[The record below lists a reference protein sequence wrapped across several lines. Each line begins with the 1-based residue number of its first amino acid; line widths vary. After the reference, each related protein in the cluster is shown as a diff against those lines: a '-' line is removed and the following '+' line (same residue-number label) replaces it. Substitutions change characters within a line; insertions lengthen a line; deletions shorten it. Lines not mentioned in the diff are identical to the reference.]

1 MHGLQVK
8 NYKWKMKNFNLQI
21 TMFPSLQA
29 IKHMHVLPNCKF
41 TSLHVC
47 KFASYK
53 INHKSQITNY
63 NIIVKNLEI
72 YNMTILH
79 SYKLHNWNL
88 QNFKC
93 ESLHTNNFVIW

>member
-8 NYKWKMKNFNLQI
+8 NYKWKMKSFNLQI
-21 TMFPSLQA
+21 TMFPSLQV

-41 TSLHVC
+41 TSLQVC

-53 INHKSQITNY
+53 INHVINYKFTNY
-63 NIIVKNLEI
+63 NIIVKNLLM

-79 SYKLHNWNL
+79 S
-88 QNFKC
+88 
-93 ESLHTNNFVIW
+93 

>member
-1 MHGLQVK
+1 MVCKLKITNEKFQPTNNNVSEFTNNKTHASIAKLQV
-8 NYKWKMKNFNLQI
+8 Y
-21 TMFPSLQA
+21 
-29 IKHMHVLPNCKF
+29 KF
-41 TSLHVC
+41 TSLQIC
-47 KFASYK
+47 KLQ
-53 INHKSQITNY
+53 NKSQVTNYKFTNY